1 MESTSLEKTERYLR
15 REFQDQS
22 QSEEVGGTT
31 VNNYAVVQR
40 STRL

>member
-22 QSEEVGGTT
+22 QSEEVGGIT
-31 VNNYAVVQR
+31 VNYAVVQR
-40 STRL
+40 RTRL